1 MNSLTFRI
9 QCVGDVNGKG
19 VTFQSSTQ
27 YGEDRRHYNDD
38 FVFKVKHGEVT

>member
-1 MNSLTFRI
+1 MNRSPGRI
-9 QCVGDVNGKG
+9 QCVGDDKEKG

-38 FVFKVKHGEVT
+38 FVFKVKVK